1 MATLMEPKTLNDK
14 VLSISPDVLI
24 EKLSI
29 QELVDLALDTENNF
43 TVSISRQELI
53 NRGKDS
59 IQLRI
64 TIKKACKSVIH
75 SLEVLLKKFDCENN
89 TDKNATKLYKNKF
102 LNTLSLSDKLQL
114 EWQKHDLF
122 LQR

>member
-1 MATLMEPKTLNDK
+1 MEHKTLNDK
-14 VLSISPDVLI
+14 VLSVSTNVLI

-29 QELVDLALDTENNF
+29 QELVNLALDTNNDF
-43 TVSISRQELI
+43 TIAGSRHELI
-53 NRGKDS
+53 NRGKDN

-64 TIKKACKSVIH
+64 TIKKACKSAI
-75 SLEVLLKKFDCENN
+75 SELEAVLKKFDCESN
-89 TDKNATKLYKNKF
+89 TDKNAIKLFKNKF
-102 LNTLSLSDKLQL
+102 LNTVSLLDRLQL